1 MNGLYMFISWKILVK
16 WMMNRGTPHFWKPP
30 FDDLKIP
37 EEIDEEIDHDRS
49 QFTTWKYRW
58 PGTLGHSSFPCQLS

>member
-1 MNGLYMFISWKILVK
+1 MVYIMENPSKMDDEQGY
-16 WMMNRGTPHFWKPP
+16 PHFWKPP

-49 QFTTWKYRW
+49 QFTTWKYGW